1 MECMAMK
8 RGNRGERG
16 FTLIEV
22 LIAILVFSIGLIGLA
37 GMMVV
42 SVKTNHSAYLRT
54 QAGHLAQ
61 AMADRI
67 RSNLGQVNAYIG
79 VYDPNTPPTN
89 PCAAASIACPP
100 AAIVTRDLSVWLG
113 QVDALLP
120 NAQAE
125 IACNGASLGFG
136 AQIGAAPYDGQC
148 TIWLRWDESSL
159 REAAT
164 TPDRQEFAWVFQP

>member
-1 MECMAMK
+1 MFRETK
-8 RGNRGERG
+8 RQRG

-67 RSNLGQVNAYIG
+67 RSNLGQVNGYVG
-79 VYDPNTPPTN
+79 VYDPTSPPTN
-89 PCAAASIACPP
+89 PCAAASAACAP
-100 AAIVTRDLSVWLG
+100 ALIVTRDLSVWLN
-113 QVDALLP
+113 QVRALLP
-120 NAQAE
+120 NPAAE
-125 IACNGASLGFG
+125 IDCNGASLGVG
-136 AQIGAAPYDGQC
+136 PQIGAAPYDGQC

-159 REAAT
+159 QEGAT
-164 TPDRQEFAWVFQP
+164 SPDRQEFAWVFQP